1 MFLGGISRSQR
12 IINERTANMRR
23 EILLLQIH
31 MRDPLPASFPPV
43 IKTDRSVFLTGIC
56 KHFRERVQEL

>member
-12 IINERTANMRR
+12 IINGRTANMRR
-23 EILLLQIH
+23 EIIFLQIH
-31 MRDPLPASFPPV
+31 IRGPLPASFPLV
-43 IKTDRSVFLTGIC
+43 IKTDGSVFLTGIC